1 MKNQAIV
8 ILKPQTAKSQAATI
22 YIEDLFDDY
31 KINIVERRPIRGED
45 LECFGI
51 IDSHYGDT
59 ATNAMAKKLSD
70 VKINNE
76 EKALFKDLFDEDWD
90 KLATEGKILTAAM
103 AVSKYDDELKFS
115 SEWAKN
121 GAEELNSDL
130 YISYF
135 PDIEAFVINGFY
147 YAFKRPYTQEEAY
160 VVAMKVEFDISWD
173 VFNYDV
179 IGSENPAAAT
189 EESIRGYIYDRAG
202 ALEITVDG
210 IENVVH
216 ASRSAEEAER
226 DNKVWFGAF

>member
-1 MKNQAIV
+1 
-8 ILKPQTAKSQAATI
+8 
-22 YIEDLFDDY
+22 
-31 KINIVERRPIRGED
+31 
-45 LECFGI
+45 
-51 IDSHYGDT
+51 
-59 ATNAMAKKLSD
+59 
-70 VKINNE
+70 
-76 EKALFKDLFDEDWD
+76 
-90 KLATEGKILTAAM
+90 M

-173 VFNYDV
+173 VLNYDV

-216 ASRSAEEAER
+216 ASRSAEEAEH